1 MENSYHVDENCKVF
15 IDQYISCKNKE
26 LDKSRKM
33 NTKFTLKDCIVLYD
47 LARICVN
54 SHINFTKE

>member
-26 LDKSRKM
+26 FDKAKKM
-33 NTKFTLKDCIVLYD
+33 NTEFTLKECIVLYD

-54 SHINFTKE
+54 SYINFTKE

>member
-1 MENSYHVDENCKVF
+1 MENSYHVDENCKGF

-33 NTKFTLKDCIVLYD
+33 NTEFTLKDCIVLYD